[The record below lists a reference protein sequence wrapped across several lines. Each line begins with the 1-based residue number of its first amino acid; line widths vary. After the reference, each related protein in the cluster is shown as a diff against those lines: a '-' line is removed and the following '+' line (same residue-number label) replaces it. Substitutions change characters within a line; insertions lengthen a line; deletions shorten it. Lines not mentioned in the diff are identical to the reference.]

1 MLRSA
6 DLVPLPHNQTIV
18 RAHVSRAMPGRF
30 IGSALLAL
38 IYAVAVYASRGLLD
52 TPTTAPSYLAYRL
65 LGVLN
70 VAILPLLI
78 LAMIAGIRR
87 LWLDGTPHLRLA
99 RLLMAPLWA
108 SFILSLLTVPLWMGM
123 ANVQQQSSAPAASGY
138 SPTFLL
144 APWGF
149 MLAYGLALVITGAM
163 FDGTFPVIINSNSQP
178 NTAGLG

>member
-1 MLRSA
+1 M
-6 DLVPLPHNQTIV
+6 
-18 RAHVSRAMPGRF
+18 GRLARGRVV
-30 IGSALLAL
+30 GSILIAL
-38 IYAVAVYASRGLLD
+38 IYCVAVYASKGLFD
-52 TPTTAPSYLAYRL
+52 RSATDAPRVAYRL
-65 LGVLN
+65 LGVVN

-87 LWLDGTPHLRLA
+87 LWLDDAPHPRLA

-123 ANVQQQSSAPAASGY
+123 ANVDQHASASAASGAY

-163 FDGTFPVIINSNSQP
+163 FDCTFPVTIETNAQP
-178 NTAGLG
+178 NAAGLG